1 MEAAV
6 VAEEVAVEQVA
17 EALVA
22 EPVAEAL
29 VAEPVAEALVAVG
42 PVAGALVAEAL
53 VAEELAVGP
62 VAEEVPVGPVVEL
75 VEREQ
80 ELVPGQERELAGETA
95 QAASVAVM
103 PSKILTPVHTDRLTR
118 TGSAR
123 ECFRFKGAI
132 RIG

>member
-6 VAEEVAVEQVA
+6 VAEALAEPAEEVPVGVEPVA
-17 EALVA
+17 EPLVA

-29 VAEPVAEALVAVG
+29 
-42 PVAGALVAEAL
+42 
-53 VAEELAVGP
+53 AVGP
-62 VAEEVPVGPVVEL
+62 VAEALAVGPVVEL
-75 VEREQ
+75 VELAREQ

-103 PSKILTPVHTDRLTR
+103 LSKILTPVHTDRLTR

>member
-6 VAEEVAVEQVA
+6 VAEALAEPAEEVPVAV
-17 EALVA
+17 

-29 VAEPVAEALVAVG
+29 VAEPVAE
-42 PVAGALVAEAL
+42 PVAEAL
-53 VAEELAVGP
+53 VAEPAAEALAVGP
-62 VAEEVPVGPVVEL
+62 VAEEVPVAVGPVVEL
-75 VEREQ
+75 VELAREQ

-103 PSKILTPVHTDRLTR
+103 LSKILTPVHTDRLTR

>member
-6 VAEEVAVEQVA
+6 VAEALAEPAEEVPVAVEPA
-17 EALVA
+17 EEALVA

-29 VAEPVAEALVAVG
+29 VAEPAAEA
-42 PVAGALVAEAL
+42 
-53 VAEELAVGP
+53 LAVGP
-62 VAEEVPVGPVVEL
+62 VAEEVPVAVGPVVEL
-75 VEREQ
+75 VELAREQ

-103 PSKILTPVHTDRLTR
+103 LSKILTPVHTDRLTR

>member
-1 MEAAV
+1 MVAEALAEP
-6 VAEEVAVEQVA
+6 AEEVPVAAEPVE

-29 VAEPVAEALVAVG
+29 A
-42 PVAGALVAEAL
+42 
-53 VAEELAVGP
+53 
-62 VAEEVPVGPVVEL
+62 VGPVVEL
-75 VEREQ
+75 VELAREQ
-80 ELVPGQERELAGETA
+80 DLVPGQERELAGETA

-103 PSKILTPVHTDRLTR
+103 LSKILTPVHTDRLTR